1 MSTVQ
6 FGSFAPIIEALLAK
20 RSVALADVP
29 TFLSPDYHLHTHDP
43 FLFAD
48 MNVAM
53 DRLFKALRSNERIAV
68 YSDFDCDG
76 IPGATVLHDFFKK
89 IGYANF
95 EVYIPHRDLEGYG
108 IHTDALDDLKG
119 RGVSLMITVDVGT
132 VAIEGIAY
140 AKSLGIDTIVTD
152 HHEIGDRMPNAI
164 AVINPKRAPY
174 PFPELC
180 GAATAFKLVQ
190 AAIVHGKSIKYLPC
204 MSIPEG
210 WDRWLLDLVAIATV
224 ADMVPLVG
232 ENRVLV
238 RYGLFVLRKS
248 QRPGIAALCRAL
260 RISQRDLTED
270 DIAFSIA
277 PRVNAASRMDKPELG
292 FALLSTKD
300 VALAEQ
306 TAATLEKL
314 NKERKGVVAS
324 MVKEI
329 KKRLEHRVDAP
340 MIVLGD
346 PDWKPALLGLVATS
360 IVGEYGKAVCL
371 WGRDG
376 KGKLKGS
383 CRSDGTVNVVQL
395 FEAAE
400 AALIEYGG
408 HKMSGGFS
416 VSAESIHTL
425 PQVLSDCVERARI
438 PDVISA
444 DAYDADLALSA
455 ITWDFYD
462 ALVHLAPFG
471 LGNAKPIFKF
481 TEVLVSDVRQ
491 FGKTKEHLEITIEDS
506 RGGRARAISFFSTA
520 SSFTAPLVSG
530 NTAHIL
536 ACLEKSTFGRSP
548 ELRLRLIDTVNN

>member
-6 FGSFAPIIEALLAK
+6 FGAFAPIIEALLAK
-20 RSVALADVP
+20 RSVSEANVP
-29 TFLSPDYHLHTHDP
+29 TFLSPDYHIHTHDP

-48 MNVAM
+48 MGVAM
-53 DRLFKALRSNERIAV
+53 ERLFRALRSNERIAV
-68 YSDFDCDG
+68 YADFDCDG
-76 IPGATVLHDFFKK
+76 IPGATVMHDFFKK

-95 EVYIPHRDLEGYG
+95 EIYIPHRDLEGYG
-108 IHTDALDDLKG
+108 IHTDALDELKG
-119 RGVSLMITVDVGT
+119 RNVSLMITVDVGT

-152 HHEIGDRMPNAI
+152 HHEIGDRMPDAV

-174 PFPELC
+174 PFGELC
-180 GAATAFKLVQ
+180 GTATAFKLVQ
-190 AAIVHGKSIKYLPC
+190 AAIAHGKKIKYLPC

-224 ADMVPLVG
+224 ADMVPLIG
-232 ENRVLV
+232 ENRVLA
-238 RYGLFVLRKS
+238 RYGLLVLRKS
-248 QRPGIAALCRAL
+248 PRPGIAALCRAL

-292 FALLSTKD
+292 LALLSTKD
-300 VALAEQ
+300 VAVAEQ
-306 TAATLEKL
+306 TAETLERL

-324 MVKEI
+324 IVKEI
-329 KKRLEHRVDAP
+329 KKRLEHRADAA

-383 CRSDGTVNVVQL
+383 CRSDGTVNVVEL
-395 FEAAE
+395 FGAAE
-400 AALIEYGG
+400 HALIEYGG

-416 VSAESIHTL
+416 VSGESVHTL
-425 PQVLSDCVERARI
+425 PEVLSACVEKARI
-438 PDVISA
+438 PDVVMA
-444 DAYDADLALSA
+444 DAYDLDLAISA

-462 ALVHLAPFG
+462 ALSHLAPFG
-471 LGNAKPIFKF
+471 LGNAKPIFRF
-481 TEVLVSDVRQ
+481 SDVTVVDVRQ
-491 FGKTKEHLEITIEDS
+491 FGKTKEHLEVTIEDKE
-506 RGGRARAISFFSTA
+506 GGRARAISFFSTPA
-520 SSFTAPLVSG
+520 SFTAPLVMGES
-530 NTAHIL
+530 THIM
-536 ACLEKSTFGRSP
+536 ACLEKSTFGRAP
-548 ELRLRLIDTVNN
+548 ELRLRLVDSVNN